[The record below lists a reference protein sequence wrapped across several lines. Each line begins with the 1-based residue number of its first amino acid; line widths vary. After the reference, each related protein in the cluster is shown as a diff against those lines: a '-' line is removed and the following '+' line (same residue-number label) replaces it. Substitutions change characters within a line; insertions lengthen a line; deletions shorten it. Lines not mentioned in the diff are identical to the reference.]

1 MLETIDFAL
10 KIAFFVL
17 TFLWAGK
24 ILIFRSDK
32 QIVINPIVMLI
43 AAILAILPPSS
54 STEKIAFFVLTFL
67 WAGKILIF
75 RSDKQIVINPIVM
88 LIAAI
93 LAILPPSSS
102 TELIFGFEVIKVR
115 IQS

>member
-54 STEKIAFFVLTFL
+54 STE
-67 WAGKILIF
+67 W
-75 RSDKQIVINPIVM
+75 
-88 LIAAI
+88 
-93 LAILPPSSS
+93 
-102 TELIFGFEVIKVR
+102 IFGFEVIKVR
-115 IQS
+115 IVLYTIHCLIILFGLFSMRKREAIF

>member
-1 MLETIDFAL
+1 MIETADFVL

-43 AAILAILPPSS
+43 AAILALLPPSS
-54 STEKIAFFVLTFL
+54 S
-67 WAGKILIF
+67 
-75 RSDKQIVINPIVM
+75 S
-88 LIAAI
+88 
-93 LAILPPSSS
+93 
-102 TELIFGFEVIKVR
+102 ELIFGFEVIKIR
-115 IQS
+115 IVLYTIHWLIILFGLYSMRNREAIF

>member
-1 MLETIDFAL
+1 MLQSSADCCVNSF
-10 KIAFFVL
+10 L
-17 TFLWAGK
+17 T
-24 ILIFRSDK
+24 
-32 QIVINPIVMLI
+32 
-43 AAILAILPPSS
+43 
-54 STEKIAFFVLTFL
+54 
-67 WAGKILIF
+67 GKILIF

-115 IQS
+115 IVLYAVHCLIILFGLFSMRKREAIF

>member
-1 MLETIDFAL
+1 MIETVDFVL

-43 AAILAILPPSS
+43 AAILALLPPSS
-54 STEKIAFFVLTFL
+54 SAK
-67 WAGKILIF
+67 
-75 RSDKQIVINPIVM
+75 
-88 LIAAI
+88 
-93 LAILPPSSS
+93 
-102 TELIFGFEVIKVR
+102 LIFGFEVIKIR
-115 IQS
+115 IVLYAIHCLIILFGLFSMRKREAIF

>member
-1 MLETIDFAL
+1 MIETVDFVL

-43 AAILAILPPSS
+43 AAILALLPPSS
-54 STEKIAFFVLTFL
+54 SA
-67 WAGKILIF
+67 
-75 RSDKQIVINPIVM
+75 
-88 LIAAI
+88 
-93 LAILPPSSS
+93 
-102 TELIFGFEVIKVR
+102 ELILGFEVIKIR
-115 IQS
+115 IVLYAIHCLIILFGLFSMRKREAIF

>member
-1 MLETIDFAL
+1 MIETVDFVL

-43 AAILAILPPSS
+43 AAILALLPPSS
-54 STEKIAFFVLTFL
+54 SA
-67 WAGKILIF
+67 
-75 RSDKQIVINPIVM
+75 
-88 LIAAI
+88 
-93 LAILPPSSS
+93 
-102 TELIFGFEVIKVR
+102 ELILGFEVIKIR
-115 IQS
+115 IVLYVIHCLIILFGLFSMRKREAIF

>member
-1 MLETIDFAL
+1 MLETIDFTL
-10 KIAFFVL
+10 
-17 TFLWAGK
+17 
-24 ILIFRSDK
+24 
-32 QIVINPIVMLI
+32 
-43 AAILAILPPSS
+43 
-54 STEKIAFFVLTFL
+54 KIAFFVLTFL

-115 IQS
+115 IVLYAIHCLIILFGLFSMRKREAIF

>member
-43 AAILAILPPSS
+43 AAILAIRPPSS
-54 STEKIAFFVLTFL
+54 A
-67 WAGKILIF
+67 
-75 RSDKQIVINPIVM
+75 
-88 LIAAI
+88 
-93 LAILPPSSS
+93 

-115 IQS
+115 IVLYAVHCLIILFGLFSMRKREAIF

>member
-1 MLETIDFAL
+1 MIETVDFVL

-43 AAILAILPPSS
+43 AAILALLPPSS
-54 STEKIAFFVLTFL
+54 SA
-67 WAGKILIF
+67 
-75 RSDKQIVINPIVM
+75 
-88 LIAAI
+88 
-93 LAILPPSSS
+93 
-102 TELIFGFEVIKVR
+102 ELIFVFEVIKIR
-115 IQS
+115 IVLYVIHCLIILFGLFSMRKREAIF

>member
-43 AAILAILPPSS
+43 AAILAIL
-54 STEKIAFFVLTFL
+54 
-67 WAGKILIF
+67 
-75 RSDKQIVINPIVM
+75 Q
-88 LIAAI
+88 
-93 LAILPPSSS
+93 PSSS

-115 IQS
+115 IELYAVHCLIILFGLFSMRKREAIF

>member
-1 MLETIDFAL
+1 MIETVDFVL

-43 AAILAILPPSS
+43 AAILALLPQSS
-54 STEKIAFFVLTFL
+54 SA
-67 WAGKILIF
+67 
-75 RSDKQIVINPIVM
+75 
-88 LIAAI
+88 
-93 LAILPPSSS
+93 
-102 TELIFGFEVIKVR
+102 ELIFGFEVIKIR
-115 IQS
+115 IVLYAIHCLIILFGLFSMRKREAIF